1 MPVKVQQLASKKSA
15 MASARAKTESKSVQ
29 KRKTVQSKPAS
40 KKATPKKKTTAT
52 VAVKSKK
59 TIQAEAKSQAL
70 ELQLNKDADAAMK
83 TLTDGIPDLMKRGES
98 LQAIMEDVKKRELWR
113 KGSNPF
119 KSQSAFLEHFATM
132 AHVSIRTLQ
141 GTMGAIKAL
150 PGVSAAKRQAIGP
163 RKLAK
168 LGAAARVA
176 ASKGEVLPP
185 EVIEGAASRTEAE
198 VEEDLIARGLKQR
211 PEPQEDSPE
220 PIWPVPGDPERSQ
233 FYSVPAEGH
242 CPPVDLG
249 SPREATASQIT
260 AEDVPHATPEPPQKF
275 NETISAAIEVA
286 EKLYDLAGDSL
297 TFICAKFLK
306 AQYDGP
312 EQKFQDTTNQAAFDE
327 MTAAQPKKNGKRK
340 KGDK

>member
-1 MPVKVQQLASKKSA
+1 MPVKVESVMSKKSA
-15 MASARAKTESKSVQ
+15 QAAAAKSKPAP
-29 KRKTVQSKPAS
+29 KSKPAS
-40 KKATPKKKTTAT
+40 KKAAKPKKKTTAT

-59 TIQAEAKSQAL
+59 AIQAEAKSQAL

-119 KSQSAFLEHFATM
+119 KSQSAFLEHFATI
-132 AHVSIRTLQ
+132 ANVSIRTLQ

-163 RKLAK
+163 RKLAR

-185 EVIEGAASRTEAE
+185 EVIEGAESRTEAE

-211 PEPQEDSPE
+211 PEPE
-220 PIWPVPGDPERSQ
+220 PDNGTFSYDDMVESRPLH
-233 FYSVPAEGH
+233 SVLAEGDYGTQSAA
-242 CPPVDLG
+242 PDTGPF
-249 SPREATASQIT
+249 
-260 AEDVPHATPEPPQKF
+260 EDVPHATPEPEEVSDDYSIQLPREGTSLEAVNAVQAIYPELNLGDANAVEWILADWLKTQCRDDVRF
-275 NETISAAIEVA
+275 PDQTNGQAA
-286 EKLYDLAGDSL
+286 DSL
-297 TFICAKFLK
+297 
-306 AQYDGP
+306 
-312 EQKFQDTTNQAAFDE
+312 
-327 MTAAQPKKNGKRK
+327 QPKKNGKRK
-340 KGDK
+340 K